1 MVNLMTRFYDAQGN
15 FTFPRT
21 NIPYDSQ
28 AAADNPS
35 FYYDPNSATQ
45 NPMFYGG
52 VMNQPVRTAMKQPPL
67 SRPSIIEN
75 MNRQPPKKTG
85 FINQIQSAL
94 KNPAVID
101 AAVMGLNAMR
111 TRPDANIARQVQGR
125 IDTRNQLGLI
135 KAQRNR
141 TAEFLRSE
149 RINRE
154 DLARAVETGGLDPQ
168 SAMALA
174 LTPSKQNDNTAL
186 MTNIAFFKER
196 YPDLTELEILKMLTT
211 QNINKGDENRQA
223 FNLEQAKKTYPL
235 ILETATKSKELS
247 EKIKLM
253 TQLAK
258 QAPSG
263 AIAGR
268 ITQIFPELSTAG
280 AAFVALQK
288 QLAPTMR
295 AEGSGSTSD
304 MEFNAMLEALPSLKN
319 NPTSNRLIAQ
329 AFEQKANFDM
339 KRAELVTQWQNG
351 DMTQVELNMQ
361 LLNLDKTGQI
371 IPPALQ
377 ELIDNAGQDNN
388 ADDDGDIVFIN

>member
-1 MVNLMTRFYDAQGN
+1 MARFYDAQGN
-15 FTFPRT
+15 FMIPRT

-35 FYYDPNSATQ
+35 FYYRPETAAQ

-52 VMNQPVRTAMKQPPL
+52 VMNQPVRTAMNQPPL
-67 SRPSIIEN
+67 SRPSMIEN

-135 KAQRNR
+135 KAQRNK
-141 TAEFLRSE
+141 TAEFLRSKE
-149 RINRE
+149 RE
-154 DLARAVETGGLDPQ
+154 DLARTVETGGLDPK

-174 LTPSKQNDNTAL
+174 LNPTKQNDNTAL
-186 MTNIAFFKER
+186 MTNVAFLREAN
-196 YPDLTELEILKMLTT
+196 PELSVQEAIKMLST
-211 QNINKGDENRQA
+211 QHINEGDKNRRAYNLRQA
-223 FNLEQAKKTYPL
+223 EKYYPL
-235 ILETATKSKELS
+235 YQQTAIKSN
-247 EKIKLM
+247 KLAKDINQM
-253 TQLAK
+253 TQLAEL
-258 QAPSG
+258 APSG
-263 AIAGR
+263 PIAGR
-268 ITQIFPELSTAG
+268 IAEIFPSFSTAG

-304 MEFNAMLEALPSLKN
+304 MEFNSMLEALPRLRN
-319 NPTSNRLIAQ
+319 NQVSNQLIAE
-329 AFEQKANFDM
+329 AFQNKANFDM
-339 KRAELVTQWQNG
+339 KRAELVAQWQRR
-351 DMTQVELNMQ
+351 DITQDQLEMQ
-361 LLNLDKTGQI
+361 IFNLETTAPI
-371 IPPALQ
+371 LSPALQ
-377 ELIDNAGQDNN
+377 KLVDEVKAGQDNN
-388 ADDDGDIVFIN
+388 ADDDGEIVFIN